1 MKIRFDAER
10 SDIAAQISFTTETS
24 MRALSAG
31 LLFTV
36 GHYEVHEGRCRPAS
50 F

>member
-24 MRALSAG
+24 TRALSAG
-31 LLFTV
+31 LLYTV
-36 GHYEVHEGRCRPAS
+36 GHYEVQ
-50 F
+50 